1 MTRAAL
7 VCLVAPLAA
16 LAAGFA
22 FFHRRK
28 PGLTHWPI
36 LLSCAIVTA
45 ASWWLAA
52 QMLAG
57 APALDR
63 TLWTWMSA
71 GGPAPGGPGPGGLS
85 VDFGLRVDGLG
96 AAVLAMVTLV
106 SGLIHAY
113 AVGYMRGDPGF
124 SRFFLY
130 FHLFL
135 FSMIGLVLSNNYLQ
149 LYLFW
154 EGVGLASYL
163 LIGFWRERE
172 SARRAA
178 LKAFLT
184 NRVGD
189 VCFLFAIFLLARSA
203 GTLRFTEVFAR
214 LDQIPQRTLAWIA
227 GLMFM
232 GACAKSAQF
241 PLYIWLPDA
250 MEGPTPTSA
259 LMHAATMVTAG
270 VFLMARSWPI
280 LERVP
285 GVLNWIAA
293 TGAFTAL
300 GAAVLAFTKKDLKR
314 ILAYST
320 VSHLGLMMLALGA
333 GSAYAATAHL
343 VMHGFFKATLFLC
356 AGNVLHRIGKSTAT
370 VDEAGG
376 LCRALPLTC
385 WSFMIAALALAGIP
399 PTAGFFSK
407 DLIFEAA
414 VHRSALLGACA
425 ALVAVGSGLYIGR
438 MAWLTFYG
446 ERPEQPNSAAAPHA
460 EALHHSDPWLEWPVA
475 ALAFF
480 SAFIGLAVAPTGVLH
495 RLIMAAPLWRGEPFP
510 HAPFDWGLGAA
521 ALAAALAGIGASW
534 YFAMAKPSWD
544 WQWRKRRPG
553 LERAFDAD
561 FGWQPFVR
569 DCVVRPVAAFANFVG
584 WTFDLKTWDRF
595 MEATAD
601 SFIGLSE
608 GVSGLSRGLLNT
620 YVWWMAAGVTLF
632 LLRLAWVR

>member
-28 PGLTHWPI
+28 PWSPHCGPGSTHWPI
-36 LLSCAIVTA
+36 LLSCAVVTA
-45 ASWWLAA
+45 SSWWLAA

-71 GGPAPGGPGPGGLS
+71 GGPGPGGLS

-214 LDQIPQRTLAWIA
+214 LDRIPQSTLAWIA

-285 GVLNWIAA
+285 GVLDWIAA

-333 GSAYAATAHL
+333 GNAYAATAHL

-356 AGNVLHRIGKSTAT
+356 AGNVLHHIGKSTAS

-376 LCRALPLTC
+376 
-385 WSFMIAALALAGIP
+385 

-414 VHRSALLGACA
+414 VHRSAILGACA

-438 MAWLTFYG
+438 MAWLTFFG
-446 ERPEQPNSAAAPHA
+446 ERPEQPDSLPLPSSTGEGRGEGSSDPHA
-460 EALHHSDPWLEWPVA
+460 HHSDPWLEWPVA

-480 SAFIGLAVAPTGVLH
+480 SALIGLAVVPTGVLH
-495 RLIMAAPLWRGEPFP
+495 RLILAAPLWRGEPFP

-534 YFAMAKPSWD
+534 YLAMAKPSWD

-561 FGWQPFVR
+561 FGWQPFVMG
-569 DCVVRPVAAFANFVG
+569 CVVQPVAALANFVG
-584 WTFDLKTWDRF
+584 WTFDLRTWDRF
-595 MEATAD
+595 MEAAAD

-608 GVSGLSRGLLNT
+608 GVSGLSRGLLNQ
-620 YVWWMAAGVTLF
+620 YVGWMAAAAALF